1 MEPVPLRS
9 CIDQL
14 VSLNYSPIIGNRPH
28 MDINKPSS
36 HIPTISNRIK
46 PRGESLTTLTNFSSP
61 TN

>member
-14 VSLNYSPIIGNRPH
+14 VSPNYSPIIGNRPH
-28 MDINKPSS
+28 MDSNKPSS

-46 PRGESLTTLTNFSSP
+46 P
-61 TN
+61 